1 MPLTNPSPP
10 PDPCPTSIGT
20 PPVESALDIFCPL
33 DRDSPPVL
41 AAGFGL
47 FLTGN
52 PAYFHALMNV
62 PCP

>member
-10 PDPCPTSIGT
+10 PDPCPASTGT

-33 DRDSPPVL
+33 DRDAPLVF

-52 PAYFHALMNV
+52 PVYFHALKNV